1 MTFHTGGQ
9 RQSKKQKKAKQ
20 KQQNKERN
28 QRKRQIKQQ
37 ERNEKKQERQS
48 QKQQQKQKQQ
58 HEQQRIK
65 QKKKIK
71 KQKPIERGDNY
82 TILMNI
88 INGFLEDFYDSFVG
102 VFRYASEIYSE
113 LVNLRTMFS
122 PEKVNNDEN
131 FVPRPIIV
139 DFIPPSDF
147 EIIIDDT
154 QIDYDNFDFLIDKI
168 LLLYGKY
175 RY

>member
-9 RQSKKQKKAKQ
+9 KQSKKQKKQKQ

-28 QRKRQIKQQ
+28 QRKRQSKQQ
-37 ERNEKKQERQS
+37 ERNERKQEKQR
-48 QKQQQKQKQQ
+48 QKQEQKQKQQ
-58 HEQQRIK
+58 HEKQRIK
-65 QKKKIK
+65 QNKKVK
-71 KQKPIERGDNY
+71 KQKPIDRGDNY

-102 VFRYASEIYSE
+102 IFRGAAEIYSE
-113 LVNLRTMFS
+113 LINLKTMFN
-122 PEKVNNDEN
+122 PEKVNNDNN
-131 FVPRPIIV
+131 FIPRPIIV
-139 DFIPPSDF
+139 DFLPPSDF
-147 EIIIDDT
+147 EIIIDDE
-154 QIDYDNFDFLIDKI
+154 QIDVDNFDFLIDKI

>member
-28 QRKRQIKQQ
+28 QRKRQSKQQ
-37 ERNEKKQERQS
+37 ERNEKKQEKQS
-48 QKQQQKQKQQ
+48 QKQKQQ

-71 KQKPIERGDNY
+71 NQKPIERGDNY

-102 VFRYASEIYSE
+102 VFRGAAEIYSE
-113 LVNLRTMFS
+113 LINLKTMFN
-122 PEKVNNDEN
+122 PEKVNNDKN

-139 DFIPPSDF
+139 DFLPPSDF
-147 EIIIDDT
+147 EIIVDDE
-154 QIDYDNFDFLIDKI
+154 QIDVDNFDFLIDKI

>member
-1 MTFHTGGQ
+1 MTFYTGGQ

-28 QRKRQIKQQ
+28 QRKRQSKQQ
-37 ERNEKKQERQS
+37 ERAEKKQEKQN

-58 HEQQRIK
+58 HEKQRVKQQ
-65 QKKKIK
+65 KKIK
-71 KQKPIERGDNY
+71 NQKPIERGDNY

-102 VFRYASEIYSE
+102 IFRGAAEIYSE
-113 LVNLRTMFS
+113 LINLRTMFN

-131 FVPRPIIV
+131 FIPRPIIV
-139 DFIPPSDF
+139 DFLPPSDF
-147 EIIIDDT
+147 EIIVDDE
-154 QIDYDNFDFLIDKI
+154 QIDVDNFDFLIDKI

>member
-9 RQSKKQKKAKQ
+9 RQSKKQKKQKQ

-28 QRKRQIKQQ
+28 QRKRQGKQQ
-37 ERNEKKQERQS
+37 ERNGKKQE
-48 QKQQQKQKQQ
+48 KQQQKQKQQ

-102 VFRYASEIYSE
+102 VFRGAAEIYSE
-113 LVNLRTMFS
+113 LINLKTMFN
-122 PEKVNNDEN
+122 PEKVNNDKN

-139 DFIPPSDF
+139 DFLPPSDF
-147 EIIIDDT
+147 EIIIDDE
-154 QIDYDNFDFLIDKI
+154 QIDVDNFDFLIDKI